1 MANSN
6 NLIKLLN
13 LGYEV
18 SIRKFKHFE
27 TFRLGVLVSNPF
39 LPNLDDFKF
48 HCVVSGISD
57 LDVDLIKDFLDMIEE
72 EYWSSDS
79 KEND

>member
-1 MANSN
+1 MVNSN
-6 NLIKLLN
+6 NLVKLLN

-18 SIRKFKHFE
+18 SIMKFKHLSNSS
-27 TFRLGVLVSNPF
+27 LGVVVSNPL

-57 LDVDLIKDFLDMIEE
+57 LDVELITDFMNMIQE

-79 KEND
+79 KEEN